1 LNNLENFVQI
11 KIMLKTSKILL
22 IFILLNFCSCDKLD
36 TRELIVKN
44 SSDKIIY
51 SILSEND
58 SMNDSSFYYEYQ
70 DDFNESKRGDYDAP
84 FVFEEIMSGK
94 MIANSDRPRYWNNY
108 FQRLEDKKARLF
120 IVEKDSVDKYG
131 WKTIF
136 AKNIYSKKYFITL
149 DKLDSLNWQIEYK
162 GDN

>member
-1 LNNLENFVQI
+1 M
-11 KIMLKTSKILL
+11 MLKASKILL
-22 IFILLNFCSCDKLD
+22 FFILLIFCSCDKLD
-36 TRELIVKN
+36 TRELIIKN

-58 SMNDSSFYYEYQ
+58 SMNNSGFYYEYQ
-70 DDFNESKRGDYDAP
+70 DGFNESKRGDYDAP
-84 FVFEEIMSGK
+84 FIFEEIMNGK
-94 MIANSDRPRYWNNY
+94 MVANSDRPRYWDNY
-108 FQRLEDKKARLF
+108 FQKLEDKKARLF

-149 DKLDSLNWQIEYK
+149 EKLDSLNWQIEYK
-162 GDN
+162 GKN

>member
-1 LNNLENFVQI
+1 
-11 KIMLKTSKILL
+11 MLKASKILL

-58 SMNDSSFYYEYQ
+58 SMNDSGFYYEYQ

-94 MIANSDRPRYWNNY
+94 MITNSDRPRYWNNY

-136 AKNIYSKKYFITL
+136 ANNIYSKKYFITL
-149 DKLDSLNWQIEYK
+149 EKLDSLNWRIEYK

>member
-1 LNNLENFVQI
+1 
-11 KIMLKTSKILL
+11 MLKASKILL

-58 SMNDSSFYYEYQ
+58 SMNDSGFYYEYQ
-70 DDFNESKRGDYDAP
+70 DNFNESKRGDYDAP
-84 FVFEEIMSGK
+84 FVFEEIMRGK
-94 MIANSDRPRYWNNY
+94 MIANSDRPRYWDNY
-108 FQRLEDKKARLF
+108 FQKLEDKKARLF

-149 DKLDSLNWQIEYK
+149 EKLDSLNWQIEYK
-162 GDN
+162 GGYLRESKRMNFL

>member
-1 LNNLENFVQI
+1 
-11 KIMLKTSKILL
+11 MLKTSKILL

-58 SMNDSSFYYEYQ
+58 SMNDSGFYYEYQ

-136 AKNIYSKKYFITL
+136 AKNIYSKNILSLLINWIALTG
-149 DKLDSLNWQIEYK
+149 KLNIKGIIERISYETEFA
-162 GDN
+162 